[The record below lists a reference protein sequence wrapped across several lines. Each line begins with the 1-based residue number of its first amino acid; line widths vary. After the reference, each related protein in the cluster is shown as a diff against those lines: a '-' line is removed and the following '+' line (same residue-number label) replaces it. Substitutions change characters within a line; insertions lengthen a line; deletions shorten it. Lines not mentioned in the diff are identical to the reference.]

1 MDFLFPCVAGR
12 YGARFPHR
20 IQEQSD
26 GPATDRFVLFGFE
39 ELEKFFVVEQ
49 FAGLQ
54 GPEGS
59 KLFGHF
65 ESSLLGTEVLGCI
78 DGHVY
83 EGPGVLDGACKSI
96 QGVVF
101 EKLLGEPDVR
111 MRDDRDDVLAR
122 NGRLL
127 CAIGSVQTT
136 ECFQ

>member
-1 MDFLFPCVAGR
+1 M
-12 YGARFPHR
+12 
-20 IQEQSD
+20 
-26 GPATDRFVLFGFE
+26 LFGFE
-39 ELEKFFVVEQ
+39 EVEKFFLVEQ
-49 FAGLQ
+49 IAGLH

-65 ESSLLGTEVLGCI
+65 EASLLGTEVLGCV
-78 DGHVY
+78 DGHLNK
-83 EGPGVLDGACKSI
+83 GAGILHGACKSI

-127 CAIGSVQTT
+127 GIAIGPVKTT
-136 ECFQ
+136 ECSQ